1 MQGENFIN
9 NLLRLEQI
17 KNIAVD
23 LSVTPAQ
30 LALAWLIAQGDNI
43 IPIPGSRKK
52 TRIDE
57 NLAALDIQLSRE
69 VLDKLNSIAPI
80 GAFKGATL
88 V

>member
-1 MQGENFIN
+1 MQGENFTN
-9 NLLRLEQI
+9 NLQRFEHI
-17 KNIAVD
+17 RKISVD
-23 LSVTPAQ
+23 LGITPAQ

-52 TRIDE
+52 SRIDE
-57 NLAALDIQLSRE
+57 NLAALDIELSSE
-69 VLDKLNSIAPI
+69 VMGKLDTIAPI